1 MGRPKAASVDPVLQ
15 QQATEAQNR
24 ATEEAKRINDANIA
38 QQQQLQ
44 NINKNMSADLK
55 NENRT
60 VVEAGGTA
68 AEAATLD
75 NPDQKRKRAATGLAS
90 TLGIS

>member
-15 QQATEAQNR
+15 QQATAAQTQ
-24 ATEEAKRINDANIA
+24 ATAEAKRINDANIA
-38 QQQQLQ
+38 QQQQLA

-68 AEAATLD
+68 AEVASLD